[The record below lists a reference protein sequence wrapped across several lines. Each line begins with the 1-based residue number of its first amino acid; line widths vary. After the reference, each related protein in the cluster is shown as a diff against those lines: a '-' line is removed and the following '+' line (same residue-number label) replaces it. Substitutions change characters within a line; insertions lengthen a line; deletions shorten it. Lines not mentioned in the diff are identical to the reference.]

1 LDSNTQNYI
10 QTNQIIFENQNNE
23 ENQELDDLMKSLIV
37 DSYALSTLSNI
48 VEAESEINNKKLL
61 NNLENDQKEEFLS
74 SSVEILSVEKD
85 KILEINSEKYDTLVP
100 EVVPTTVSSEL
111 NHETIEKQVHETLN
125 YILNLIE
132 SEKNTCNNN
141 TQQIEP
147 INTSS
152 EQEQAD
158 IVQQQLILEYEL
170 LKQLEEQKKNLLSKD
185 FPLEINQTSTEPVQT
200 EPQTEIN
207 TTKQDLN
214 EINKD
219 QIEES
224 FANPESSP
232 PIEESETIN
241 STTIQITD
249 FQTEWSQL
257 SENEK
262 TLGLIAPRWTPDS
275 ESDSC
280 MKCEAKFSFRK
291 RRHHCRACG
300 LLFCS
305 NCCDQKL
312 PLPYKLFK
320 NNTSAIVEINNAEDQ
335 NVFSRVCTLCYDTI
349 KQVNNLRMNM
359 AKISTGNPTKAVL
372 KRKPSFQLNDAKNS
386 NGKCWL

>member
-1 LDSNTQNYI
+1 MDSNTQNYI